1 MKQVFKHFLTITAL
15 LFVALGAAAQGNAN
29 VIKKIEGV
37 DVGNQA
43 SPGDVSYSDGTI
55 TVTPSSG
62 YYLTAEDIT
71 IYKTINGQYAQVRT
85 REPSYDT
92 PIAITAT
99 DPNADPSM
107 TTQYNFTVPGAE
119 YDYEI
124 TADFHV
130 RRSVEDATVTV
141 LGGPFTYTG
150 TAIEPEVKVEV
161 EGKALTAG
169 KDYIVEYAN
178 NINVPA
184 TANNPQPTITITGQ
198 RTYINTKATTFA
210 IAKADPTLTFSPT
223 TATIIFGKEAEFVKP
238 TLTTTPEGLAVTYAS
253 SNTNVAT
260 IVAASG
266 DITPVAA
273 STEAITITASF
284 AGNDNYKAKDA
295 TYALT
300 VTKGTAVVTK
310 APTVKE
316 NLTYTGE
323 AQQLIV
329 AGMSNTGSMLYK
341 LGADGTYSADI
352 PTGTEAKEYAVYYKA
367 AGNGNYN
374 ESAEGGPVLVTI
386 GKKGGTISYNTVS
399 VNKTFGD
406 AAFINPLT
414 KTGDGTVSYATSN
427 KAVATVD
434 AASGKVKITGAGST
448 TITATVTDGANYTYA
463 TKTASYTVTV
473 GAASMNVT
481 ANGYTGT
488 YDEAAHGITVNAP
501 ADATVKY
508 GTKAGKY
515 NLDASPTYTNAGTYT
530 VYYQVTK
537 ANYNAVTGSKK
548 VTIRKA
554 AGSISY
560 AKTTVSKTIGDA
572 DFANS
577 LTKTGDGV
585 VTYSSS
591 NTAIATVDATSGE
604 VTLKGIGSAT
614 ITATVADGTN
624 YTYATKTVSYTLNV
638 ASNAKKFNLWINK
651 IQVTEDNMNNILGG
665 TRKSLQ
671 YFPDLN
677 KLFITNNTTPVR
689 IECKSGLTI
698 YLAPKSNNKVKEIV
712 CNNATSEQA
721 PLVITTDGNFP
732 GRLELATSGDNVI
745 EGFDALILEEN
756 LSILEADD
764 EVQYSNG
771 KLATTAATIGI
782 VIDPI
787 VEEQVE
793 DFGDPNFGKNPD
805 GTENDLENYV
815 YDDRVLLTLK
825 NTQEDGGDGID
836 DSGTKCIVINNQT
849 YEDDIDKMTL
859 EDYTPGT
866 PAFAEIFTGIT
877 VLVPGGEG
885 WIVIDGETHDGFLI
899 KLRSLFSNELKGQ
912 MTSEIRSKLAF
923 YYTFSKPTFVGI
935 YNGGKANSSAREKV
949 IRPGKKKVS
958 HIKVFN
964 VNVSPKKV
972 QAANPAGA
980 ASGGDYTGVVPT
992 IGQDENN
999 PTEIESGIKDI
1010 ERSTL
1015 NVEHSADKWYN
1026 LNGQQINEPTKA
1038 GLYIYNGKK
1047 VFVKE

>member
-386 GKKGGTISYNTVS
+386 GKKAGTISYNTVS
-399 VNKTFGD
+399 VNKNFGD
-406 AAFINPLT
+406 AAFTNPLT
-414 KTGDGTVSYATSN
+414 KTGDGA
-427 KAVATVD
+427 
-434 AASGKVKITGAGST
+434 
-448 TITATVTDGANYTYA
+448 
-463 TKTASYTVTV
+463 
-473 GAASMNVT
+473 
-481 ANGYTGT
+481 
-488 YDEAAHGITVNAP
+488 
-501 ADATVKY
+501 
-508 GTKAGKY
+508 
-515 NLDASPTYTNAGTYT
+515 
-530 VYYQVTK
+530 
-537 ANYNAVTGSKK
+537 
-548 VTIRKA
+548 
-554 AGSISY
+554 
-560 AKTTVSKTIGDA
+560 
-572 DFANS
+572 
-577 LTKTGDGV
+577 

-591 NTAIATVDATSGE
+591 NTAIATVDATSGK
-604 VTLKGIGSAT
+604 VTLIGIGSAT

-980 ASGGDYTGVVPT
+980 ASGGGYTGVVPT